1 MIARRLVPWLGCLAL
16 GMGAAWAEP
25 LPRPDHV
32 VIVVEENHGYAQIIG
47 NPDAPWINALAKRG
61 MLFTQ
66 SFGVTHPSQP
76 NYLALFSGSTHGVSD
91 DACPITLSGLNLAS
105 ALQARGLSF
114 ASYSEGLPEAGST
127 ACAGS
132 AYRRKHNPSANWPEL
147 AATLLPFSA
156 FPADFATLPAVSLVV
171 PDQNN
176 DMHDGS
182 IAQGDAWLSANLE
195 AYARWASAHNSL
207 LIVTW
212 DEDDGTGDNRIA
224 TIFAGAMVRP
234 GSTPQRIDHYSI
246 LRTLED
252 MYGLSRL
259 GESAR
264 ARPVAGVWRRA
275 PAAKK

>member
-1 MIARRLVPWLGCLAL
+1 MIARRLAPWLGCLAL

-25 LPRPDHV
+25 MPRPDHV

-76 NYLALFSGSTHGVSD
+76 NYLALFSGATRGVTD
-91 DACPITLSGLNLAS
+91 DACPITLSGPNLAS
-105 ALQARGLSF
+105 ALRARGLSF
-114 ASYSEGLPEAGST
+114 ASYSEGLPEAGSA
-127 ACAGS
+127 ACASG

-156 FPADFATLPAVSLVV
+156 FPADFSRLPAVTLVV

-212 DEDDGTGDNRIA
+212 DEDDGAGDNRIA
-224 TIFAGAMVRP
+224 TIFAGAVVKS
-234 GSTPQRIDHYSI
+234 GSTPQRIDHYSV

-252 MYGLSRL
+252 MYGLPRL